1 MTHGRPINL
10 GTRLH
15 GTHGTVHSTPQSIG
29 ARILGTT
36 VAGTHLGI
44 MTLGT
49 MDILGDGAIHG
60 ITADGTIHGTGILG
74 TTAVG
79 TVAGMEAGTADGMI
93 RGTMEDGDMARI
105 TFTTTTSSV
114 RAVAESILRVCP
126 QPALAEEAES
136 VHLQGA
142 QVLEV
147 LQ

>member
-1 MTHGRPINL
+1 M
-10 GTRLH
+10 
-15 GTHGTVHSTPQSIG
+15 
-29 ARILGTT
+29 AD
-36 VAGTHLGI
+36 GTHLGI

-74 TTAVG
+74 ITAVG